1 MSLSSSSS
9 AFSAPS
15 ARNSR
20 FSLLR
25 ALRAFAVNLS
35 LLLFA
40 LVPVARAQATPP
52 AAANASYAIY
62 AEFAHDTNT
71 LMKPGLNR
79 RVFNTTEAQ
88 HGADIKLEKDGSITL
103 QPGTYHISGF
113 SLVTMQD
120 AFTVPVSKFNLSYPG
135 YCLVYEKA
143 YEANDP
149 LHHNLGIGS
158 PATALDMVP
167 SLFDLVFTCA
177 QPTAICVGHQ
187 SGEELNNEVFL
198 SVYDVG
204 GIKSPFHVFARIA
217 VFKL

>member
-9 AFSAPS
+9 AFSASS
-15 ARNSR
+15 AVNFR
-20 FSLLR
+20 FSVLR
-25 ALRAFAVNLS
+25 VLRGFAVNLF
-35 LLLFA
+35 LLVFA
-40 LVPVARAQATPP
+40 FAPAARAQTAPP
-52 AAANASYAIY
+52 ANASYAIY
-62 AEFAHDTNT
+62 AEFALDSNI

-120 AFTVPVSKFNLSYPG
+120 AFTVPVPKFNLSYPG

-143 YEANDP
+143 YETNDP

-158 PATALDMVP
+158 PATALDTAP
-167 SLFDLVFTCA
+167 SLFDLVYTCA

-204 GIKSPFHVFARIA
+204 GIKSPFHVFARIS